1 MKIINRNRRP
11 KWGERSLVVIAVL
24 CLWSAIA
31 QRAIADNFS
40 LWHYHADTIVHPQAD
55 DSYDSVYADFTHLL
69 KSTFHTSGI
78 LDENSIRVVPLQNG
92 QPGAPV
98 NYHFVKAADFDAA
111 TNAAGTLI
119 FEVAATADS
128 TNTQY
133 RVYFDTKADGAKPA
147 FQNSEDVPQAANM
160 IWNSSFEILSANY
173 KGKNRYANSG
183 ENMPRGWWG
192 NLRNS
197 GILENKATSA
207 HSGEHAVA
215 FVTPADKKHIALST
229 APSPPAV
236 RVEPGQNYAFSFW
249 AKGLG
254 LSSAHPFTASIY
266 WYDKDGKYTART
278 NITTDAAGM
287 SDFDWTKTEV
297 YTTAPDNAY
306 FGTMYLGTYSQ
317 TGLLTVDDVCIR
329 IAVPALLQ

>member
-1 MKIINRNRRP
+1 MK
-11 KWGERSLVVIAVL
+11 KWIYFTSYLFLVCAWMSVPQTARADD
-24 CLWSAIA
+24 WSA
-31 QRAIADNFS
+31 
-40 LWHYHADTIVHPQAD
+40 WHYYADTTVAPQAD
-55 DSYDSVYADFTHLL
+55 DSFDAVYADFTHLL
-69 KSTFHTSGI
+69 KSTFHTSGT

-92 QPGAPV
+92 QPGAVV
-98 NYHFVKAADFDAA
+98 NYRFVKAADFDAA
-111 TNAAGTLI
+111 TNAAGMLI
-119 FEVAATADS
+119 FEVAATAEP

-133 RVYFDTKADGAKPA
+133 RVYFDTKANGAKPA
-147 FQNSEDVPQAANM
+147 FPNSGDVPQTANM

-197 GILENKATSA
+197 GILENTATSA

-215 FVTPADKKHIALST
+215 FVTPADKKHISLST

-249 AKGLG
+249 AKGQG
-254 LSSAHPFTASIY
+254 LSSANPFTSSIY

-297 YTTAPDNAY
+297 YATAPDNAY

-329 IAVPALLQ
+329 IAVPPLLQ